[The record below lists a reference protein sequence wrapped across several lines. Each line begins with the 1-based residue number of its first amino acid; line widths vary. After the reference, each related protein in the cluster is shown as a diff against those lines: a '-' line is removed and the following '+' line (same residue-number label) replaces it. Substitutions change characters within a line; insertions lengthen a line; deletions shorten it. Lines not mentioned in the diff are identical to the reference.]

1 MPVLK
6 YHTSSNCQV
15 AQNET
20 QRGK

>member
-15 AQNET
+15 AQSENT
-20 QRGK
+20 T